1 MKKHIFPEEGRFY
14 KANLH
19 CHSTKSDG
27 RRTPEELKDIYKSAG
42 YSVLAY
48 SDHNVLIDHS
58 YLDDENFLTLT
69 SVEINVSKKSEK
81 HTKFWPCYHVNFFPD
96 SQHNVKLPCF
106 NPKYI
111 SDKHADLRD
120 TQEYVGEPDFQR
132 DYDNIGE
139 MIDGFAK
146 EGFIAMLN
154 HPTWSMQNL
163 EEYKNLDTTNIFAM
177 EIYNHG
183 CYVEGWEETND
194 HMYDD
199 LLRRGDKLFCTAT
212 DDNHNAHP
220 KDTPHWDSLGGF
232 VMIKAPELTYKS
244 IIEALKAGNFYASS
258 APQIHELYIEDNFLH
273 IETSPA
279 ARITLTSSAR
289 QSKAVYPA
297 NVHTALTHAKFD
309 LSNMCSGYVR
319 LTVVDEKGRKAWTQ
333 PIWDDFSGIK

>member
-1 MKKHIFPEEGRFY
+1 MEINEPVVEGRQRKCCHTCFVALRPDNLTQVCYHREKYIWGNALNYKEQLKFDESLPDYEREYSAEKISEMMKIGRENGFFVTYNHPAWSFETFPEY
-14 KANLH
+14 
-19 CHSTKSDG
+19 T
-27 RRTPEELKDIYKSAG
+27 
-42 YSVLAY
+42 
-48 SDHNVLIDHS
+48 S
-58 YLDDENFLTLT
+58 YRNM
-69 SVEINVSKKSEK
+69 N
-81 HTKFWPCYHVNFFPD
+81 
-96 SQHNVKLPCF
+96 
-106 NPKYI
+106 
-111 SDKHADLRD
+111 
-120 TQEYVGEPDFQR
+120 
-132 DYDNIGE
+132 
-139 MIDGFAK
+139 
-146 EGFIAMLN
+146 
-154 HPTWSMQNL
+154 
-163 EEYKNLDTTNIFAM
+163 AM
-177 EIYNHG
+177 EIVNYGCFNAGYNDYAPQVYDEMLRNG
-183 CYVEGWEETND
+183 CGKIYCV
-194 HMYDD
+194 
-199 LLRRGDKLFCTAT
+199 AT

-297 NVHTALTHAKFD
+297 NAHTALTHAKFD